1 MKNLDGKLIVLAV
14 TGSIA
19 AVETVKLA
27 HELKRRGACV
37 QAVMSDAATHL
48 IHPDALTYACGRE
61 TITRISG
68 LVEHVTYCGDDHAA
82 DLLLIAPATANTISK
97 IAGGIDDTPVTTFA
111 TTAIGSGVPI
121 ILVPAMHYAMFR
133 HPAVMENLERM
144 IGWGVTV
151 VGPRIEEGKA
161 KIADISDIVL
171 HCEREMSEKPLLGQ
185 RVLITSGRCEEPV
198 DDVRVLT
205 TRSSGQMG
213 KELALAAFRL
223 GADVTIIHRDD
234 VRCVR
239 NIRSDTAAS
248 MLEAVSRE
256 FAEKDVDLYM
266 SAAAVS
272 DYAPVR
278 HPGKIPGGHPV
289 TLDLRPLP
297 KILDLAIPRAKVT
310 VAFKVGEKSTEE
322 AGILLEKGVALVA
335 ANAPAVMGSS
345 SGTYTL
351 IDRTGMRALSGS
363 KDEIADGILRHLIAD
378 HHPGSRKAN
387 LQEQG

>member
-1 MKNLDGKLIVLAV
+1 
-14 TGSIA
+14 
-19 AVETVKLA
+19 
-27 HELKRRGACV
+27 
-37 QAVMSDAATHL
+37 
-48 IHPDALTYACGRE
+48 
-61 TITRISG
+61 
-68 LVEHVTYCGDDHAA
+68 
-82 DLLLIAPATANTISK
+82 
-97 IAGGIDDTPVTTFA
+97 
-111 TTAIGSGVPI
+111 
-121 ILVPAMHYAMFR
+121 
-133 HPAVMENLERM
+133 
-144 IGWGVTV
+144 
-151 VGPRIEEGKA
+151 
-161 KIADISDIVL
+161 
-171 HCEREMSEKPLLGQ
+171 
-185 RVLITSGRCEEPV
+185 
-198 DDVRVLT
+198 
-205 TRSSGQMG
+205 MG

-322 AGILLEKGVALVA
+322 AGILLEKGVAR
-335 ANAPAVMGSS
+335 PDGC
-345 SGTYTL
+345 SG
-351 IDRTGMRALSGS
+351 RSQCSGS
-363 KDEIADGILRHLIAD
+363 HGFLIWNVYPDRPDRNEGIV
-378 HHPGSRKAN
+378 RK
-387 LQEQG
+387 QGRDR